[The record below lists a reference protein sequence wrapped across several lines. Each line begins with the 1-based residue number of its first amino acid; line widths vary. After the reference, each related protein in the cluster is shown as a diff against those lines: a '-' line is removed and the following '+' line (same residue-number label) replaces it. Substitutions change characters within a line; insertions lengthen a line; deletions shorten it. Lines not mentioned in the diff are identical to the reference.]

1 VNREGATV
9 ILVVVTLVVLALIAW
24 GWRRRT
30 RRDAGIAAPVGEL
43 PADAAIVAVHEG
55 LYVASTEHDAPLE
68 RLAIRRLAFRSKATV
83 TVARGGVA
91 LDLTGQPRMVLA
103 ADRIVAADQA
113 TVTIDRVVE
122 KDGLIRIV
130 WRADGATQETIVDTY
145 LRAQDA
151 SARAVVDEIRSILPA
166 AGGSSPAASPQPP
179 VPTGSDA

>member
-1 VNREGATV
+1 
-9 ILVVVTLVVLALIAW
+9 
-24 GWRRRT
+24 
-30 RRDAGIAAPVGEL
+30 
-43 PADAAIVAVHEG
+43 
-55 LYVASTEHDAPLE
+55 
-68 RLAIRRLAFRSKATV
+68 
-83 TVARGGVA
+83 
-91 LDLTGQPRMVLA
+91 MVLA